1 MRIVV
6 TGGAGY
12 IGSVCVELLC
22 DSGHDVLVI
31 DNLGEGH
38 RGAVDPRAG
47 LEVLDLR
54 ETARL
59 TDVLRG
65 HETEAVIHYAA
76 NALVGES
83 MENPAKYYRN
93 NVMGGLSLLEAMVAA
108 EVGAAEE
115 APSLRRVSP
124 LSGFWLSSVDFYW
137 WPDSGGGSG

>member
-47 LEVLDLR
+47 LEVMDLA

-59 TDVLRG
+59 TEVLRS
-65 HETEAVIHYAA
+65 HETKAVIHYAA
-76 NALVGES
+76 DALVGES

-93 NVMGGLSLLEAMVAA
+93 NVLGGLSLLEGMVAA
-108 EVGAAEE
+108 EV
-115 APSLRRVSP
+115 PKMV
-124 LSGFWLSSVDFYW
+124 FSSTCATYGVPGTVPIDEDC
-137 WPDSGGGSG
+137 PQNPVNP